1 MIPALHALTEVLAVV
16 GLVSGL
22 GSLAWHLRLEFRR
35 RRRELRATPLPG
47 PQIDVRQ
54 VQPAVS
60 RVCVACLRPFQS
72 HPAMVALTC
81 DDCAAKAFE
90 AEERDNPAG
99 PADWPREAS

>member
-1 MIPALHALTEVLAVV
+1 MSALELAVAGVLGAAGAV
-16 GLVSGL
+16 GLIEGL
-22 GSLAWHLRLEFRR
+22 RGRLRRPAR
-35 RRRELRATPLPG
+35 PRATPLPG

-54 VQPAVS
+54 VQPAVD
-60 RVCVACLRPFQS
+60 RVCVACLRPFQA

-81 DDCAAKAFE
+81 DDCNAKAFE